1 MYITE
6 KYWGGLIGGSD
17 DSLTLVEYLA
27 GKGTDERSLR
37 EIFASFGL
45 DKLEGGVRRPEED
58 MRELAALREEL
69 YGL

>member
-1 MYITE
+1 MYISGKCWE
-6 KYWGGLIGGSD
+6 HYIG

-37 EIFASFGL
+37 EIFAGFGL

-58 MRELAALREEL
+58 MRELALREEL

>member
-37 EIFASFGL
+37 EIFAGFGL

>member
-1 MYITE
+1 MYIAG
-6 KYWGGLIGGSD
+6 KYWEHYIG

-37 EIFASFGL
+37 EIFAGFGL

>member
-1 MYITE
+1 MYIAG
-6 KYWGGLIGGSD
+6 KYWEHYIG
-17 DSLTLVEYLA
+17 DSLTLVEYLT

-37 EIFASFGL
+37 EIFAGFGL

-58 MRELAALREEL
+58 MRELALREEL

>member
-1 MYITE
+1 MYISG
-6 KYWGGLIGGSD
+6 KYWEHYIG

-37 EIFASFGL
+37 EIFAGFGP

-58 MRELAALREEL
+58 MRELALREEL

>member
-1 MYITE
+1 MYIAG
-6 KYWGGLIGGSD
+6 KYWEHYIGDTG

-37 EIFASFGL
+37 EIFAGFGL